1 MTANHLILML
11 LSLGLL
17 ASLYFSMQIKL
28 ELRRSEISWQKEV
41 EQVRFQINDQRSK
54 WIQTVQKAE
63 APALSLAA
71 AVAPARSI
79 TRSKQDSL
87 WATAT
92 KSQAVEMVRRGES
105 SAKISAALSL
115 PKPQVE
121 FLMKL
126 ERTAAKA

>member
-63 APALSLAA
+63 APAPSLAA
-71 AVAPARSI
+71 APAPARSI